1 MAPPHRLLRTA
12 SRSGALVEDVVDLQ
26 ALAGVMRQ
34 RGQGDS
40 NGLARVST
48 AASIRSASTPAVVR
62 PGGNTLIV
70 VTADHNHSMSIVGT
84 HDRREEQ
91 GRAVNGVYADATYPT
106 YVDTYGDRFPDDPNP
121 EVPLFSAGPTTP
133 TTPTTSRPT
142 RCSPSRRCWTRA
154 GGLQPGTRPGR
165 RAADRQP
172 ALQPDQLRA
181 AAGRRCLA
189 CEGTR
194 G

>member
-1 MAPPHRLLRTA
+1 MLSQRRHTGRITPRRIRCHHEMWARTQISL
-12 SRSGALVEDVVDLQ
+12 SR
-26 ALAGVMRQ
+26 
-34 RGQGDS
+34 
-40 NGLARVST
+40 
-48 AASIRSASTPAVVR
+48 P
-62 PGGNTLIV
+62 LIV

-154 GGLQPGTRPGR
+154 GAELQTGNLPFNQTNCVLQP
-165 RAADRQP
+165 
-172 ALQPDQLRA
+172 
-181 AAGRRCLA
+181 AAGAWPAKEHADDQARC
-189 CEGTR
+189 
-194 G
+194 

>member
-26 ALAGVMRQ
+26 ALAGVMRP
-34 RGQGDS
+34 RGQG
-40 NGLARVST
+40 
-48 AASIRSASTPAVVR
+48 AS
-62 PGGNTLIV
+62 
-70 VTADHNHSMSIVGT
+70 
-84 HDRREEQ
+84 
-91 GRAVNGVYADATYPT
+91 NGVYADATYPT

>member
-26 ALAGVMRQ
+26 ALAGVMRP

-40 NGLARVST
+40 NG
-48 AASIRSASTPAVVR
+48 
-62 PGGNTLIV
+62 PGEGVDGRL
-70 VTADHNHSMSIVGT
+70 DQVGT